1 MGTGQGRLSV
11 IESCDGCGGMLP
23 GGQPPTI
30 LSGLRHS
37 RRGCD
42 EQLWGVATNSFRGAT
57 MFPVVKKA
65 ALVAVS
71 MCLGMSLALAGVQ
84 EPVEKSKG
92 ARPGATKGEK
102 PVDPIAAALLEA
114 HNRVRENDGKSPL
127 KLSEKLT
134 QAAAA
139 HAKDMAEHHA
149 GGHVGSDNST
159 VAERVK
165 RTGYAY
171 VVVGENVADGQKTV
185 LEVMTGW
192 LESAGHRENIM
203 ADFTEMGGA
212 RAKDDRGVNYWCVTL
227 GTPIVQLKP
236 KEAAAAVVKYLN
248 DERKKNKKPLI
259 KAETK
264 IGKAAM
270 EISAVMAKKDTSKLE
285 GDPFKLIETEAPRG
299 REFRIMLAGN
309 APTHVEAAKTVLA
322 DDSGALDDYREVGV
336 GYAVAKNGTP
346 YWCII
351 LAKQIIEKPR
361 AVRIRER
368 QNKAKTDER

>member
-1 MGTGQGRLSV
+1 VKQST
-11 IESCDGCGGMLP
+11 
-23 GGQPPTI
+23 
-30 LSGLRHS
+30 
-37 RRGCD
+37 
-42 EQLWGVATNSFRGAT
+42 FRGAK

-65 ALVAVS
+65 ALLGAS

-84 EPVEKSKG
+84 DSAEQSKG
-92 ARPGATKGEK
+92 GRARAAKDEK

-114 HNRVRENDGKSPL
+114 HNRVRENDEKTPL
-127 KLSEKLT
+127 KLSAKLS

-139 HAKDMAEHHA
+139 HAKDMAEQHKA
-149 GGHVGSDNST
+149 DHVGSDKST
-159 VAERVK
+159 VGDRVK
-165 RTGYAY
+165 RTGYPY
-171 VVVGENVADGQKTV
+171 LDVGENIADGQKTV

-192 LESAGHRENIM
+192 LESPSHRENIM

-212 RAKDDRGVNYWCVTL
+212 RAKDDRGVNYWCVVF
-227 GTPIVQLKP
+227 GTPIAQLKP
-236 KEAAAAVVKYLN
+236 KEAAAALVKYLN
-248 DERKKNKKPLI
+248 EDRKKRKKSAL

-285 GDPFKLIETEAPRG
+285 GDPFKLIETDAPRG

-309 APTHVEAAKTVLA
+309 APTHVEAAKAVLG
-322 DDSGALDDYREVGV
+322 DESGALDDYSEVGV

-351 LAKQIIEKPR
+351 LAKAVIEKPR

-368 QNKAKTDER
+368 QNKAKSDEP

>member
-1 MGTGQGRLSV
+1 MVQTAGTP
-11 IESCDGCGGMLP
+11 E
-23 GGQPPTI
+23 
-30 LSGLRHS
+30 
-37 RRGCD
+37 D
-42 EQLWGVATNSFRGAT
+42 EQASGEATNSFRGPT
-57 MFPVVKKA
+57 MIPVVKKA
-65 ALVAVS
+65 ALLGAS
-71 MCLGMSLALAGVQ
+71 MCLGMSLAFAGVQ
-84 EPVEKSKG
+84 DPVEKSKG
-92 ARPGATKGEK
+92 ARPGSTKGEK

-114 HNRVRENDGKSPL
+114 HNRVRENDGKTPL
-127 KLSEKLT
+127 KLSEKLS

-139 HAKDMAEHHA
+139 HAKDMAEHHE
-149 GGHVGSDNST
+149 GGHAGSDKST

-192 LESAGHRENIM
+192 LESPGHRENIM
-203 ADFTEMGGA
+203 ADFTEMGAA

-236 KEAAAAVVKYLN
+236 KEAAAALVKYLN
-248 DERKKNKKPLI
+248 EDRKKNKKPLI

-309 APTHVEAAKTVLA
+309 APTHVEAAKTVLG

-351 LAKQIIEKPR
+351 LAKQVIEKPR

-368 QNKAKTDER
+368 QNKAKSDER